1 MRIRDIIWFEE
12 VEEKIIRKHRV
23 WPEEAEQVMEH
34 EDRSSLSHSRSYA
47 ELAEFWDSHDATE
60 FDTQTREVEMEFDLR
75 SRRHYIAID
84 PEVLSRLRE
93 EAAARGLS
101 AESLANLWLQERIL
115 KQHA

>member
-1 MRIRDIIWFEE
+1 MIHPALRN
-12 VEEKIIRKHRV
+12 HLT
-23 WPEEAEQVMEH
+23 
-34 EDRSSLSHSRSYA
+34 SLRA
-47 ELAEFWDSHDATE
+47 GAT
-60 FDTQTREVEMEFDLR
+60 
-75 SRRHYIAID
+75 IAID